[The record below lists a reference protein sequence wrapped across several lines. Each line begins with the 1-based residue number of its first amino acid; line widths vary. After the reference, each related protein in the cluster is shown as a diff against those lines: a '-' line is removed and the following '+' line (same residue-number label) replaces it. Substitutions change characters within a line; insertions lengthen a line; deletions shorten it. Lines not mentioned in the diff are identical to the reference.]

1 MDKESNTPLEGVSV
15 AVLKDSTILTG
26 GITDNRGKF
35 KIPNVPVGRVN
46 MQVSYIGYQRILL
59 PNVLVNSGKEPIVT
73 FEMQPS
79 IETKDEV
86 VVQAQKHGESIAE
99 MSVLSSH
106 TFSVEETDRYAG
118 SRGDPARMATN
129 FAGVSGNDDS
139 QNDLV
144 VRGNSPFGVIYRVDN
159 VVIPNPNHFS
169 IVGATG
175 GSVAIL
181 DNKLLTN
188 SDFLT
193 GAFPAEYGNGI
204 AGVFD
209 IRLKNGNTD
218 QNEYTAQ
225 VGVLGAELFGEGPL
239 SSGSNASYIFNVR
252 YATLQGL
259 QAMGVSL
266 GTTAVPKY
274 EDAQF
279 KFNFPLKNGDDI
291 SFYGIGGL
299 SSINFITSSDK
310 DPAAVDIYATPD
322 QNEYFRAGMGVLAMT
337 YTHRDNDLMYD
348 KFSFGVSTEY
358 NGDNFYRVARHI
370 NSIGDYVVDSIYHK
384 ERYTVYNTRATFDWT
399 GNYKISARSAL
410 RYGVTAEVY
419 MPYASDSNL
428 LEPAYNAGLTN
439 FEWQIRLNAHDPV
452 FTVLQPYIQWK
463 YALTDKIST
472 EVGLHGEYMSLN
484 SNSWSIEPRFS
495 INYQFKPNQSIAF
508 GTGTY
513 SQMLPVYQYFVQDSL
528 GHQYNKDMGLVHSF
542 HAVLGYNL
550 FLKQDIHIRIETYYQ
565 LLWNIPVDTFSSS
578 YSIMDEGTGFN
589 WFFPGKLVNKGLG
602 RNYGLEL
609 TVEKFFTHNWFM
621 MFSGSVYES
630 QLTGSDGQWWSS
642 DYNSNYVF
650 NLLGTKE
657 FKWGKKRVNT
667 IGIGGKITFSGGLRF
682 TPYDTVQ
689 SARQEDPVV
698 IDNQRNKY
706 QFAPYFRFDIKL
718 NYRCNTKRFTHEVGI
733 DLVNVTGQQNILR
746 VEYVSPSEP
755 ALKLYQLGFLPLFYY
770 RLDFSFGKK
779 S

>member
-1 MDKESNTPLEGVSV
+1 MKTICLFILSFFLLCSSTQAQVITQTVRGTVMDKESNTPLEGVSV

-279 KFNFPLKNGDDI
+279 KFNFP
-291 SFYGIGGL
+291 
-299 SSINFITSSDK
+299 
-310 DPAAVDIYATPD
+310 
-322 QNEYFRAGMGVLAMT
+322 
-337 YTHRDNDLMYD
+337 
-348 KFSFGVSTEY
+348 
-358 NGDNFYRVARHI
+358 
-370 NSIGDYVVDSIYHK
+370 
-384 ERYTVYNTRATFDWT
+384 
-399 GNYKISARSAL
+399 
-410 RYGVTAEVY
+410 
-419 MPYASDSNL
+419 
-428 LEPAYNAGLTN
+428 
-439 FEWQIRLNAHDPV
+439 
-452 FTVLQPYIQWK
+452 
-463 YALTDKIST
+463 
-472 EVGLHGEYMSLN
+472 
-484 SNSWSIEPRFS
+484 
-495 INYQFKPNQSIAF
+495 
-508 GTGTY
+508 
-513 SQMLPVYQYFVQDSL
+513 
-528 GHQYNKDMGLVHSF
+528 QYN
-542 HAVLGYNL
+542 
-550 FLKQDIHIRIETYYQ
+550 
-565 LLWNIPVDTFSSS
+565 
-578 YSIMDEGTGFN
+578 
-589 WFFPGKLVNKGLG
+589 
-602 RNYGLEL
+602 
-609 TVEKFFTHNWFM
+609 
-621 MFSGSVYES
+621 
-630 QLTGSDGQWWSS
+630 
-642 DYNSNYVF
+642 
-650 NLLGTKE
+650 
-657 FKWGKKRVNT
+657 
-667 IGIGGKITFSGGLRF
+667 
-682 TPYDTVQ
+682 
-689 SARQEDPVV
+689 
-698 IDNQRNKY
+698 
-706 QFAPYFRFDIKL
+706 
-718 NYRCNTKRFTHEVGI
+718 
-733 DLVNVTGQQNILR
+733 
-746 VEYVSPSEP
+746 
-755 ALKLYQLGFLPLFYY
+755 
-770 RLDFSFGKK
+770 
-779 S
+779 